1 MRGLEVSLW
10 LICVGWSIWSKDI
23 IFVVTEDSIAGPQAW
38 VDAYHDTHS
47 SELVENLS
55 IKGGALQGALCLDY
69 PAGTAGHRYDKLHV
83 VYDGING
90 QLPNLDLFNTA
101 VSIASGR
108 IGISCVIQRMFNRG
122 DSYSDRLETIFRGML
137 SQGLGHASGPHS
149 SFIPYHIDA
158 VTLQTVGDGW
168 HDEMDLGRV
177 VESTFRSLNNLLEHL
192 HQSFFFYL
200 LIGSK
205 RFVSIGTYLPSAM
218 LVAVNF
224 AISSI
229 ALWVRSGKS
238 TKKTSKVASTMAAE
252 RIEKPKMEVIEHNG
266 QIALI
271 PKEQLATEE
280 RHLLLPLTFIGI
292 SHLLGLIPFY
302 LFNHFS
308 EEVCAINLFC
318 LSQT

>member
-1 MRGLEVSLW
+1 M
-10 LICVGWSIWSKDI
+10 
-23 IFVVTEDSIAGPQAW
+23 
-38 VDAYHDTHS
+38 
-47 SELVENLS
+47 
-55 IKGGALQGALCLDY
+55 DY
-69 PAGTAGHRYDKLHV
+69 PAGPSGHRYDKLHV
-83 VYDGING
+83 IYDGVNG
-90 QLPNLDLFNTA
+90 QLPNLDLINTI

-108 IGISCVIQRMFNRG
+108 IGIDCAIQRMWHHG
-122 DSYSDRLETIFRGML
+122 DSYAERLETIFRGML

-149 SFIPYHIDA
+149 SFIPYHVDA

-177 VESTFRSLNNLLEHL
+177 VESSFRSLNNLLEHL

-238 TKKTSKVASTMAAE
+238 TKKTPKLAGPVLLEKKAE
-252 RIEKPKMEVIEHNG
+252 MDVIEHDG
-266 QIALI
+266 MVALI

-280 RHLLLPLTFIGI
+280 RHLLVPLGFIGS
-292 SHLLGLIPFY
+292 SHALGLIPFY
-302 LFNHFS
+302 LYNNVS
-308 EEVCAINLFC
+308 QEVPL
-318 LSQT
+318 LSLLGGTTLAQRH

>member
-1 MRGLEVSLW
+1 
-10 LICVGWSIWSKDI
+10 
-23 IFVVTEDSIAGPQAW
+23 VTEDSIAGPKAW

-47 SELVENLS
+47 SELIENLS
-55 IKGGALQGALCLDY
+55 TKGGALQGAICLDY
-69 PAGTAGHRYDKLHV
+69 PAGTAGHRYDKLHI

-122 DSYSDRLETIFRGML
+122 DNYLDRLETIYRGML

-158 VTLQTVGDGW
+158 ITLQTVGDGW

-200 LIGSK
+200 LIGSR

-229 ALWVRSGKS
+229 ALWIRSGKS
-238 TKKTSKVASTMAAE
+238 IKKTSKVGSTLE
-252 RIEKPKMEVIEHNG
+252 SEKSEKPKMEVIEHNG

-271 PKEQLATEE
+271 PKEQLVTEE
-280 RHLLLPLTFIGI
+280 RHLLLPLIFIGI
-292 SHLLGLIPFY
+292 SHMLGLIPFY

-308 EEVCAINLFC
+308 EEVRPTQFLLHLKPNLHH
-318 LSQT
+318 ST